1 MFLRTF
7 KIFTTNNSKTKCHQQ
22 WQILHTHATVYFQ
35 TSAKVFVC
43 WIISDLI
50 NQITLQDAYLRGEE
64 KWSFPLRFN
73 AKQYQLWS
81 FWSVPQYG
89 AEVSMATEFNRRY
102 CRAEILIRKFLSSS
116 RDLLNIQ
123 YFYWKHKQFKNYNVH
138 LRVLKRKKKW
148 PTLEFSHVNTFFLQA
163 LAVFKSHITLSVTHC

>member
-1 MFLRTF
+1 MLLRTF

-22 WQILHTHATVYFQ
+22 WQILYTHAIVYFQ
-35 TSAKVFVC
+35 ASAKVFVG

-81 FWSVPQYG
+81 FWSVLQYG
-89 AEVSMATEFNRRY
+89 AEMSMATEFNRRY
-102 CRAEILIRKFLSSS
+102 KYANSCHIQEI
-116 RDLLNIQ
+116 
-123 YFYWKHKQFKNYNVH
+123 
-138 LRVLKRKKKW
+138 
-148 PTLEFSHVNTFFLQA
+148 
-163 LAVFKSHITLSVTHC
+163 C